1 MNKTFFEG
9 TRLAFGGLS
18 NEDQLL
24 DICPSEFEDS
34 GNPWRKVAEDFR
46 LERQDVD
53 HWKWKTDDDDERLRQ
68 LMCFEALAAA
78 VHLSGIDRDIL
89 MSWMLSEMLAEIPSS
104 VI

>member
-24 DICPSEFEDS
+24 DICPPNFEDS
-34 GNPWRKVAEDFR
+34 GNPWRKVAEKFR
-46 LERQDVD
+46 LEKEGTD
-53 HWKWKTDDDDERLRQ
+53 HWEWKTGDEDERQ
-68 LMCFEALAAA
+68 KQMIYFEALSAA